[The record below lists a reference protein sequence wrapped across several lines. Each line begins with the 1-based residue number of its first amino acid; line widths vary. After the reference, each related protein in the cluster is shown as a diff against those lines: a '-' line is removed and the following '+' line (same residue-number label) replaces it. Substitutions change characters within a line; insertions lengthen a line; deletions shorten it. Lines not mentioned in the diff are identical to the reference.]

1 MSQSMWSESQF
12 NIYKDKNNK
21 APKDKRQNKAI
32 PLKLQKTIQ
41 QLVVKKLDNAMESEF
56 IKLKVQE

>member
-12 NIYKDKNNK
+12 NIYKDKNKK

-41 QLVVKKLDNAMESEF
+41 
-56 IKLKVQE
+56 